1 MSTHRSKL
9 GFQNTEY
16 SCQVPVSTCAVP
28 YWFLFATCW
37 FLFTQELFFVLNY
50 YIKLKWYIKIIRG
63 GDEVEV
69 MAGRG
74 VKHSRQC
81 CKYRWGGRHACAHA
95 IICLC
100 LCPPRHLATFV
111 WPSLVLACAH
121 LGVVCAQCLSPL
133 PGCICLTS
141 AHSHLCSF
149 GVICACSASIC
160 TRLCLSSLSL
170 VPVSNIWLVHTWW
183 TDSPLYHKLFTCIRT
198 ID

>member
-1 MSTHRSKL
+1 
-9 GFQNTEY
+9 
-16 SCQVPVSTCAVP
+16 
-28 YWFLFATCW
+28 
-37 FLFTQELFFVLNY
+37 
-50 YIKLKWYIKIIRG
+50 
-63 GDEVEV
+63 

-81 CKYRWGGRHACAHA
+81 CKYGWGGRHACARA

-121 LGVVCAQCLSPL
+121 LGVVFAQCLSPL

-141 AHSHLCSF
+141 ARSHLCSF
-149 GVICACSASIC
+149 GVICARSASIC

-198 ID
+198 IDLFLIHNTITYIILEVDESGSERLMVRGKDILVLPCYRLYNRCF